1 MNAEAYEAAIK
12 AVYAGQLYWQKI
24 DTEIGQMERGELPND
39 VGIGESADQWRRLA
53 ARALELHDRDKGN

>member
-1 MNAEAYEAAIK
+1 MQTETYDAAIE
-12 AVYAGQLYWQKI
+12 ALRAGQLYWQKS
-24 DTEIGQMERGELPND
+24 DTEIGQMERGDLPND